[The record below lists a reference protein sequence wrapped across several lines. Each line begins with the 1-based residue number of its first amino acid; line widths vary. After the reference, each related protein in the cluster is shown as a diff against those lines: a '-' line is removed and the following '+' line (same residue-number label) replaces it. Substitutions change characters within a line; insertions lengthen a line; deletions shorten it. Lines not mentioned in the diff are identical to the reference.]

1 MSNATSSWWT
11 IRALLAASLCLLALP
26 SRADVRPADCDRLC
40 LGRVLD
46 GYLEALTARDPK
58 RLVLSAQT
66 RLTENGRPVRL
77 GEGAWKTATGLGS
90 YRIRLI
96 DPARQAAGFYGV
108 LEEGRAKAVYFVR
121 LKAPGGR
128 ISEIETVIARAIPP
142 EFAKAAAGLKT
153 ARPAFVQALAPA
165 DRVSRALLITAAN
178 SYYAGIEQ
186 SRGDVVAFA
195 PDCHRIEN
203 GVALVNNPAFSFG
216 LVSPSGR
223 KLPNFAAMAC
233 RQQFDTGLWGTD
245 AIAGRRFPLVDEKTG
260 VVAAFTIYRSHA
272 KARCANVK
280 GYGQVCPATPSRADL
295 DLVELF
301 KIRGGKIHQMESIW
315 TVIPTGQGS
324 GW

>member
-1 MSNATSSWWT
+1 MPNTIPVLPT
-11 IRALLAASLCLLALP
+11 IRALLTATLCLLALP
-26 SRADVRPADCDRLC
+26 SRAGARTVECDRVC

-46 GYLEALTARDPK
+46 GYLAALAAHDPK
-58 RLVLSAQT
+58 RLSLPAPPRV
-66 RLTENGRPVRL
+66 TENGRPVRL
-77 GEGAWKTATGLGS
+77 GEGAWKTATGFGS

-96 DPARQAAGFYGV
+96 DPATQSAGFYGI
-108 LEEGRAKAVYFVR
+108 LEEGPARAVYFVR

-128 ISEIETVIARAIPP
+128 IGEIETVIARAVPAN
-142 EFAKAAAGLKT
+142 FARAAAGLKT
-153 ARPAFVQALAPA
+153 ARPAFAQALAPA
-165 DRVSRALLITAAN
+165 DRGSRAVMIAAAN
-178 SYYAGIEQ
+178 SYYTGIEQ

-195 PDCHRIEN
+195 LDCHRIEN
-203 GVALVNNPAFSFG
+203 GVALVNNPAFSFD

-223 KLPNFAAMAC
+223 KLPNFAAMGC

-272 KARCANVK
+272 KARCAEVR
-280 GYGQVCPATPSRADL
+280 GYGQVCPASPARADL

-301 KIRGGKIHQMESIW
+301 KIRGGQIHEMESIW